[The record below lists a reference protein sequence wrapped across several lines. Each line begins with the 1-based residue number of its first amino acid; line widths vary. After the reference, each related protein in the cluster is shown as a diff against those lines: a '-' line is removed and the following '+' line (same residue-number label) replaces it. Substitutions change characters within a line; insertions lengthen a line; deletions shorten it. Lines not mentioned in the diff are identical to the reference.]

1 MHQPHRLPMP
11 LTPDERARER
21 EQLRERERA
30 IRARIHLE
38 RCMRAL
44 ETSLPL
50 DPPD

>member
-1 MHQPHRLPMP
+1 MQNAHRLPMP

-21 EQLRERERA
+21 AREHERERA

-44 ETSLPL
+44 ETSQPL